1 MNSCKSPH
9 IISKEMVIVQV
20 NTSDQSR
27 LKFHSNNFLK
37 EIITGNKK
45 GTCSRIT
52 IANNKKNKKF

>member
-37 EIITGNKK
+37 EIIIKK
-45 GTCSRIT
+45 QTCSRIT
-52 IANNKKNKKF
+52 ITNNKKNKKF

>member
-20 NTSDQSR
+20 NTSDQLR

-37 EIITGNKK
+37 EIINKK
-45 GTCSRIT
+45 ETCSRIT
-52 IANNKKNKKF
+52 ITNNKKK